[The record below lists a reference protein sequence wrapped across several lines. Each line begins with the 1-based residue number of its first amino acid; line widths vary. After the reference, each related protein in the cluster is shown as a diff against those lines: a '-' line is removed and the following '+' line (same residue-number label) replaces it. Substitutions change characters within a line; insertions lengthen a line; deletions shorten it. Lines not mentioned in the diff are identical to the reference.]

1 MAITYAETLETFPRI
16 PVGAEPFPLWLAD
29 LDVDTVHSLRGK
41 AQEYGALQADAA
53 MLQEEAVRQAGF
65 QVQAHEYTDTF
76 TNAEDREFVDT
87 IIESMIG
94 IRLEMGDEAVYAGDR
109 TKGLDN
115 PLTETVKYLS
125 PAIAYWRANLVPTA
139 GALSVLYNPELPL
152 LPGTI
157 KPDVEGFI
165 PGQDNDIVG
174 SKFFAECLD
183 GRAIRSRGDAVRT
196 TYLEHFMDT
205 KKYPVGSEINVA
217 SLACGAAEVVF
228 EATAELQRV
237 RPDLKINVTL
247 ADQDVQAL
255 ERARLFAES
264 KEELQQI
271 NFTYTE
277 ANILSPKALAEM
289 TVATHGKG
297 FDFIDIVGFLEYL
310 PARTAK
316 RFMSLAYDMVGQ
328 DGLLCAANM
337 RDTHEQLEF
346 TTNCVRWPYIIPR
359 SLPTLATMTE
369 EACDLKPSDVTMVLP
384 TDGAYTLVNI
394 KKSSQFA

>member
-1 MAITYAETLETFPRI
+1 
-16 PVGAEPFPLWLAD
+16 
-29 LDVDTVHSLRGK
+29 
-41 AQEYGALQADAA
+41 
-53 MLQEEAVRQAGF
+53 
-65 QVQAHEYTDTF
+65 
-76 TNAEDREFVDT
+76 
-87 IIESMIG
+87 
-94 IRLEMGDEAVYAGDR
+94 
-109 TKGLDN
+109 
-115 PLTETVKYLS
+115 
-125 PAIAYWRANLVPTA
+125 
-139 GALSVLYNPELPL
+139 L